1 MDSTKL
7 PDLNRLNRMKKRVAS
22 LPPQS
27 SALDTSNWESR
38 NVSAPIIDLDK
49 KIRSRRYLDFMKET
63 AMDVFGLTEDQ
74 VRQKLKEQGLS
85 PEQIQQRLDGV
96 FDAKNYLSSLYEI
109 FVEPKH
115 RLIHVHNR

>member
-7 PDLNRLNRMKKRVAS
+7 PDLNRLNRMKKRIAS

-27 SALDTSNWESR
+27 SASDTTNWEGR

-49 KIRSRRYLDFMKET
+49 KIESRRNLDFLMAKQ
-63 AMDVFGLTEDQ
+63 VPFGLT
-74 VRQKLKEQGLS
+74 KEQVIQELKKQGYS

-96 FDAKNYLSSLYEI
+96 FNTKK
-109 FVEPKH
+109 PTK
-115 RLIHVHNR
+115 